1 MEKYSLPT
9 VYDFALISGEEL
21 SIQRLVE
28 SRSDPILDIFRGSVD
43 SNEENAQQVEDNI
56 QVPSV
61 KVSSQSKSDD
71 QITEE
76 GKTSESVLPVEFK
89 NNQQQV
95 FAYSG
100 SENNTMTNEERRAEI
115 LERAGKI
122 KGC

>member
-1 MEKYSLPT
+1 M
-9 VYDFALISGEEL
+9 ISGEEL

-28 SRSDPILDIFRGSVD
+28 SRSGPILDIFRGSVD
-43 SNEENAQQVEDNI
+43 NNEENAQQVEDNI
-56 QVPSV
+56 QATSQ
-61 KVSSQSKSDD
+61 KISSQSKSDD
-71 QITEE
+71 HITEE
-76 GKTSESVLPVEFK
+76 SEISESVLPVEFK